1 MCEENPYQVWNC
13 CNDRNTESKTC
24 TNNPYKEWSCCQSRD
39 GDTNWCCVSEGHAM
53 VKAVGVELDL
63 GRCVGGLEGWRNKL
77 IVGFEEVDG
86 QVSLTVTVNKES
98 KQRMEASAL
107 KRLVER
113 EKAEKRITDQAKAAG
128 FVMGSSVCSLLGS
141 TVYDGKV
148 TLIDAQTGLSV
159 TFSDGDVKQ
168 YTIEQLREAIQVGQA
183 TRQREKEAR
192 EKAAREKAAREK
204 AARVSSFFVNFFVF
218 DPPPSRLHLFL
229 IFSLSSHF
237 SFSMPLSKIVSHFY
251 IFFFQGGKSKFF
263 NAVLFYFCVI
273 GRRQN

>member
-13 CNDRNTESKTC
+13 CNDRNTGSKTC

-53 VKAVGVELDL
+53 VKAVGVELDR
-63 GRCVGGLEGWRNKL
+63 GRCVVGGLEGWRNKL

-86 QVSLTVTVNKES
+86 QVSLTVKEFGLTGQFS
-98 KQRMEASAL
+98 TKRMEANAF
-107 KRLVER
+107 KVLVER
-113 EKAEKRITDQAKAAG
+113 EKSLVENEKAEKRITDQAKAAG

-204 AARVSSFFVNFFVF
+204 AARVSSFFVNFFCF
-218 DPPPSRLHLFL
+218 
-229 IFSLSSHF
+229 
-237 SFSMPLSKIVSHFY
+237 
-251 IFFFQGGKSKFF
+251 
-263 NAVLFYFCVI
+263 
-273 GRRQN
+273 